1 MTKTLLSGGVIAG
14 AIAGLV
20 AAVFQ
25 FFLIQPLIVEAERY
39 ETGELVLIG
48 IESNKP
54 DPAPNPLETPGH
66 DAQGAENTDNLL
78 VRNGLT
84 VLTLILTW
92 AGFGLLAGAGL
103 TAFRALPGGGRIP
116 ATALGLIG
124 FAVLSLA
131 PAIDLPPE
139 LPGMEAAELADRQLW
154 WVATVAMT
162 AAGIFFAAGLRSW
175 PGRLA
180 GLALILAPHLFGAP
194 LPPVSATAVPPDL
207 AALYAARVLSVNLI
221 GWLVLAIALLR
232 LLPEAGAKAD
242 ADGLTE
248 PG

>member
-154 WVATVAMT
+154 WVATVAVALPLNSAHGALGGSGQNMGVVVGDL
-162 AAGIFFAAGLRSW
+162 ACAKVSSLYGGLPWTYGLQSKRPSPTGRS
-175 PGRLA
+175 
-180 GLALILAPHLFGAP
+180 ALISL
-194 LPPVSATAVPPDL
+194 TAFLDHT
-207 AALYAARVLSVNLI
+207 
-221 GWLVLAIALLR
+221 G
-232 LLPEAGAKAD
+232 
-242 ADGLTE
+242 
-248 PG
+248 